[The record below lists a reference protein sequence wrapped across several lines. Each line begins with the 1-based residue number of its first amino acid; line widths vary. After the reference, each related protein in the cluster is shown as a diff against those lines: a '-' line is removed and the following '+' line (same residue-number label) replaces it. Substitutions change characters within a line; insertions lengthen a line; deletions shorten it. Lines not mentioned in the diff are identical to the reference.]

1 MANTNILSPA
11 TGKPIVTPTQDM
23 VLGIYYLTIDK
34 PNSNDPKEYKGA
46 GMFFSSEE
54 EAITAFHTKKVDM
67 FAKVKL
73 RTSHD

>member
-1 MANTNILSPA
+1 
-11 TGKPIVTPTQDM
+11 M

-67 FAKVKL
+67 FAKVL
-73 RTSHD
+73 RTSHTESGETEIIETTLEESSSIKQF